1 MCFSGERP
9 GLPVA
14 HPACTRQAAG
24 AADQRQRGGARH
36 STSPQRVR
44 NKGSPTPP
52 PPAARGTRPSSPGS
66 SGHPALLPRPLRAG
80 PAGSRP
86 DAHRDGREPPRS
98 RTPRKLLLTR
108 RQRSGEALWEFR
120 GPQDTPPLPVCSDVA
135 PLWSWRASQMVSP
148 WGAVQCLLRGNLRV
162 SGRSWQGTQ
171 ILHLN
176 TISTHSNAWPG
187 NTVSL
192 PTPPSRGHQTGP
204 LTLRDGPQVLES
216 DASQGEAQDLG
227 FRCFIRSG
235 LHKPNSR
242 ATCRDLPTHGEQ
254 RALRR
259 RSPRGVHLL
268 T

>member
-1 MCFSGERP
+1 MGVPR
-9 GLPVA
+9 
-14 HPACTRQAAG
+14 
-24 AADQRQRGGARH
+24 
-36 STSPQRVR
+36 
-44 NKGSPTPP
+44 
-52 PPAARGTRPSSPGS
+52 S
-66 SGHPALLPRPLRAG
+66 SGHA
-80 PAGSRP
+80 S
-86 DAHRDGREPPRS
+86 PPCV
-98 RTPRKLLLTR
+98 L
-108 RQRSGEALWEFR
+108 GR
-120 GPQDTPPLPVCSDVA
+120 GPLTVLAGLTNGFSVGRCPVSTA
-135 PLWSWRASQMVSP
+135 WTGSGGQP
-148 WGAVQCLLRGNLRV
+148 GNLRV

-242 ATCRDLPTHGEQ
+242 ATCRDLPTRGEQ